1 MYLECCGS
9 EALLE
14 LSEDQSAM
22 PVFVLDIRL
31 LPVDFAIQ
39 FIIIANIA

>member
-14 LSEDQSAM
+14 SSEDQSAM

-31 LPVDFAIQ
+31 DFAMQ